1 MYQLLKQIVKTGI
14 VSEPA
19 PLPDD
24 ALRALEQRLGQVILK
39 HFGRALAIRHVDA
52 GSCNGCELEIHA
64 MNSPYYN
71 LEGLGIKF
79 VASPRHADML
89 LVTGPVS
96 RNMETALKRTWEAT
110 PDPKLVVAIGDCG
123 CTGGIFVLSY
133 SIWNDLVL
141 AAIWVLG
148 LAGGIGVIRLQ
159 PWGRYLLELFC
170 WALIVLLPLSA
181 ASRLYA
187 LRQPDPRQPPVNWLG
202 AIGGITLIL
211 IPVLAICAATIVTLR
226 SPEAMKAFS

>member
-1 MYQLLKQIVKTGI
+1 MELSLSFIGWFFTLTSVG
-14 VSEPA
+14 
-19 PLPDD
+19 
-24 ALRALEQRLGQVILK
+24 ALV
-39 HFGRALAIRHVDA
+39 FG
-52 GSCNGCELEIHA
+52 G
-64 MNSPYYN
+64 
-71 LEGLGIKF
+71 
-79 VASPRHADML
+79 L
-89 LVTGPVS
+89 LVL
-96 RNMETALKRTWEAT
+96 M
-110 PDPKLVVAIGDCG
+110 LVRAGDLERRY
-123 CTGGIFVLSY
+123 LSY

-170 WALIVLLPLSA
+170 WALIVLLLLSA

-187 LRQPDPRQPPVNWLG
+187 LREPQAGQPPVNWLG
-202 AIGGITLIL
+202 AIAGITLIL

>member
-1 MYQLLKQIVKTGI
+1 MELSLAFIGWFFTLTSAG
-14 VSEPA
+14 
-19 PLPDD
+19 
-24 ALRALEQRLGQVILK
+24 ALVLGAALITMLASAGDLQR
-39 HFGRALAIRHVDA
+39 R
-52 GSCNGCELEIHA
+52 
-64 MNSPYYN
+64 Y
-71 LEGLGIKF
+71 
-79 VASPRHADML
+79 
-89 LVTGPVS
+89 
-96 RNMETALKRTWEAT
+96 
-110 PDPKLVVAIGDCG
+110 
-123 CTGGIFVLSY
+123 LSY

-187 LRQPDPRQPPVNWLG
+187 LRQQPDPAQPRVNWLG
-202 AIGGITLIL
+202 AIASIALIL

>member
-1 MYQLLKQIVKTGI
+1 MELSLAFIGWFFTLTSAG
-14 VSEPA
+14 
-19 PLPDD
+19 
-24 ALRALEQRLGQVILK
+24 ALVLGAALIP
-39 HFGRALAIRHVDA
+39 
-52 GSCNGCELEIHA
+52 
-64 MNSPYYN
+64 M
-71 LEGLGIKF
+71 
-79 VASPRHADML
+79 
-89 LVTGPVS
+89 
-96 RNMETALKRTWEAT
+96 
-110 PDPKLVVAIGDCG
+110 
-123 CTGGIFVLSY
+123 
-133 SIWNDLVL
+133 L

-187 LRQPDPRQPPVNWLG
+187 LRQQPDPGQPRVNWLG
-202 AIGGITLIL
+202 AIASITLIL

>member
-1 MYQLLKQIVKTGI
+1 MELSLAFIGWFFTLTSAGAIVLG
-14 VSEPA
+14 A
-19 PLPDD
+19 
-24 ALRALEQRLGQVILK
+24 ALIAMLATAGDLQR
-39 HFGRALAIRHVDA
+39 R
-52 GSCNGCELEIHA
+52 
-64 MNSPYYN
+64 Y
-71 LEGLGIKF
+71 
-79 VASPRHADML
+79 
-89 LVTGPVS
+89 
-96 RNMETALKRTWEAT
+96 
-110 PDPKLVVAIGDCG
+110 
-123 CTGGIFVLSY
+123 LSY

-170 WALIVLLPLSA
+170 WALIVLLLLSA

-187 LRQPDPRQPPVNWLG
+187 LRQPDPQQPVNWLG

-211 IPVLAICAATIVTLR
+211 IPVIAICAATIVTLR